1 MREVEIRSN
10 ILGDIGKIRHGVVFQ
25 SFATVIDELI
35 QNAQRA
41 NASEVR
47 VTLEGDSLIIS
58 DNGRGCEDPQYL
70 FEKNTSAWGN
80 VDEAFGEGFF
90 SVFLLADWLRVESHN
105 WAITIDVL
113 EMFETG
119 NLVFQP
125 EETGTF
131 FKGFKVHIKGERVAE
146 NYYDL
151 ETEIR
156 TLGRITPENFVILFN
171 NALVEKQPLLQ
182 KRHDGFSM
190 IFNNELY
197 EAMLYPS
204 RFGTIDLFYEHRPV
218 TYQYL
223 QGVEGNLHLKKG
235 AVNLKAPDRKELI
248 WDKKRTAFID
258 QLTVDARTMYLE
270 FIKGASDADLDRF
283 ADSIDRYV
291 QVEDYVDLLRV
302 DKNYKVMQEVAETLE
317 QSNPDADP
325 EEIQKILRVFY
336 GMAQDLQKEDE
347 SQENQQSPVERT
359 EPAHPRLKDVVSAN
373 KNLVWIRASEVEEY
387 KNEIKDIE
395 YYGFQIIVARNK
407 LFERAFEFLNVQHI
421 GSFKSSLVKDFVIA
435 EDEPCSKKEARLL
448 HLLKRVEKAYGLP
461 ENVFRIAD
469 IELKISYQ
477 GRHVGVAKV
486 EEEKMVAGVCDFSKG
501 TIALNRKLIDFSVM
515 RTPSDIEHPAVLVGD
530 YRVLLQVLNT
540 VAHELAHYLPPFYK
554 DNTQEHAQLTAQ
566 LNREIA
572 LLF

>member
-25 SFATVIDELI
+25 SFATVVDELI

-90 SVFLLADWLRVESHN
+90 SVFLLADWLRVESHD

-182 KRHDGFSM
+182 KRHNGFSM
-190 IFNNELY
+190 NFNNELY

-218 TYQYL
+218 THQYL

-235 AVNLKAPDRKELI
+235 SVNLKAPDRKELI

-283 ADSIDRYV
+283 ADSIDHYV
-291 QVEDYVDLLRV
+291 QVEDYIDLLRV
-302 DKNYKVMQEVAETLE
+302 DKNYKVMREVAETLE

-325 EEIQKILRVFY
+325 EEMQKMIRVFY

-347 SQENQQSPVERT
+347 SQEHQQPPVERT

-387 KNEIKDIE
+387 KKEIKDIE

-421 GSFKSSLVKDFVIA
+421 GSFKSSLVKDFVITD
-435 EDEPCSKKEARLL
+435 DEPYSKKEARLL

-477 GRHVGVAKV
+477 GRHIDVAKV
-486 EEEKMVAGVCDFSKG
+486 EEEKMVAGMCDYATG
-501 TIALNRKLIDFSVM
+501 TIVLNRKFIDFSVM

-530 YRVLLQVLNT
+530 YRVLLQVLDT

-554 DNTQEHAQLTAQ
+554 DNTPEHAQLTAK